1 MQKKIQK
8 IQLLDKNK
16 NAKKMQ
22 KKCKKN
28 ATFGQKMKKMQKKMQ
43 LEVSPPDLPSK
54 KFKTNQVNLKVSEC
68 GWWGNSRNWSWSI
81 ILHKPIDR
89 HCLAGTHHR
98 CPAVLHPLPDPRA
111 VLPPVWMYSSTA
123 LTVGGPSRLS
133 QTEGKTAPCWPL
145 ASTNWGALSLGAE
158 PRSSTDFHSFVA
170 KSKKKYYS

>member
-68 GWWGNSRNWSWSI
+68 G
-81 ILHKPIDR
+81 
-89 HCLAGTHHR
+89 
-98 CPAVLHPLPDPRA
+98 
-111 VLPPVWMYSSTA
+111 
-123 LTVGGPSRLS
+123 
-133 QTEGKTAPCWPL
+133 
-145 ASTNWGALSLGAE
+145 
-158 PRSSTDFHSFVA
+158 
-170 KSKKKYYS
+170 